1 MTEAEKVAPI
11 TRRQKLIAQIKSHN
25 RLVSL

>member
-1 MTEAEKVAPI
+1 MTEVEKVAPI